1 MTEQFALNLP
11 PRIDFSEDSFVEGTA
26 NTDARAA
33 LARWQDWP
41 RAVMAL
47 TGPEGAGK
55 SHLGFIWAKEADAR
69 IIQACEL
76 EAALADLPPKCALLI
91 EDVDADLP
99 EQALFHAINRAAEG
113 DISALLM
120 TARKPPV
127 LWGASLPDLVSRL
140 RALPN
145 VALQE
150 PDDAL
155 LTQVMLKQLADRG
168 AHANP
173 GVIEYLLPRMDRSVA
188 AARQLV
194 DMLDKRALGK
204 KTPVTRNVAREVLEA
219 WAEQGDD

>member
-11 PRIDFSEDSFVEGTA
+11 PRIDFSEDSFVEGLA
-26 NTDARAA
+26 NADARTA
-33 LARWQDWP
+33 LGQWQSWP
-41 RAVMAL
+41 KHVMAL

-55 SHLGFIWAKEADAR
+55 SHLAAIWAQQADA
-69 IIQACEL
+69 IIVTADNL
-76 EAALADLPPKCALLI
+76 DKALNDLPTGRAVLV
-91 EDVDADLP
+91 EDVDQALP
-99 EQALFHAINRAAEG
+99 EKALFHAFNRAYEG
-113 DISALLM
+113 EIPALLM

-150 PDDAL
+150 PDDDL

-168 AHANP
+168 AHANA
-173 GVIEYLLPRMDRSVA
+173 GVIDYLLPRMERSVA

-194 DMLDKRALGK
+194 DRLDKRALVK
-204 KTPVTRNVAREVLEA
+204 KTPVTRSVAREVLESFG
-219 WAEQGDD
+219 EEDGY